1 VSHDRAFLDNVATST
16 LVFEGTETQ
25 PGFWREYEGGV
36 QDWLTQSK
44 RASGLQAI
52 KLSGAQSENASRRAK
67 DQTTSNATTTAASD
81 NPNATPPGQD
91 KAASSNANNK
101 ISASTTLATKPR
113 KLSYKEQRE
122 LEGLPERIA
131 ALEAEQKQVQA
142 DLADPK
148 LYASDA
154 AKVAQL
160 HARDLAI
167 ESELMQALERWELL
181 SA

>member
-1 VSHDRAFLDNVATST
+1 
-16 LVFEGTETQ
+16 
-25 PGFWREYEGGV
+25 
-36 QDWLTQSK
+36 
-44 RASGLQAI
+44 
-52 KLSGAQSENASRRAK
+52 
-67 DQTTSNATTTAASD
+67 
-81 NPNATPPGQD
+81 
-91 KAASSNANNK
+91 
-101 ISASTTLATKPR
+101 
-113 KLSYKEQRE
+113 
-122 LEGLPERIA
+122 LPERIA

>member
-1 VSHDRAFLDNVATST
+1 M
-16 LVFEGTETQ
+16 
-25 PGFWREYEGGV
+25 
-36 QDWLTQSK
+36 
-44 RASGLQAI
+44 
-52 KLSGAQSENASRRAK
+52 
-67 DQTTSNATTTAASD
+67 TSNATTTPASD
-81 NPNATPPGQD
+81 NPSATPLGHD

-101 ISASTTLATKPR
+101 ITGSTKPATKPR

-160 HARDLAI
+160 HARDTVI
-167 ESELMQALERWELL
+167 ETALMQALERWELL

>member
-1 VSHDRAFLDNVATST
+1 M
-16 LVFEGTETQ
+16 
-25 PGFWREYEGGV
+25 
-36 QDWLTQSK
+36 
-44 RASGLQAI
+44 
-52 KLSGAQSENASRRAK
+52 
-67 DQTTSNATTTAASD
+67 TSNATITPASD
-81 NPNATPPGQD
+81 SPNATPPGHD

-101 ISASTTLATKPR
+101 ITGSTTLATKPR

>member
-1 VSHDRAFLDNVATST
+1 MSHGEQKTKQLQMQQQRLHQIT
-16 LVFEGTETQ
+16 
-25 PGFWREYEGGV
+25 
-36 QDWLTQSK
+36 LTQ
-44 RASGLQAI
+44 RHQV
-52 KLSGAQSENASRRAK
+52 
-67 DQTTSNATTTAASD
+67 T
-81 NPNATPPGQD
+81 
-91 KAASSNANNK
+91 SNANNK
-101 ISASTTLATKPR
+101 ITVSTTLASKPR

-160 HARDLAI
+160 HARDVAI

>member
-1 VSHDRAFLDNVATST
+1 
-16 LVFEGTETQ
+16 VFEGTGAQ

-52 KLSGAQSENASRRAK
+52 KLSGMQSGNEARRAK
-67 DQTTSNATTTAASD
+67 DQTTSKATITPDSD
-81 NPNATPPGQD
+81 NPNATPLGRET
-91 KAASSNANNK
+91 AASSNVNNK
-101 ISASTTLATKPR
+101 ITGSNKPATKPR

-131 ALEAEQKQVQA
+131 ALEAEQKQAQA

-160 HARDLAI
+160 HARDMAI
-167 ESELMQALERWELL
+167 ESELMQALERWESL